1 MERPKF
7 QVRLEAAVAHREPLT
22 WPIAPDGYIPNSVIR
37 SRRRKGKKLWDD
49 SFFHG
54 QRTDEC
60 TTGYKQDKI
69 TDYLWFQT
77 ENEKEG
83 ELKRKKSGPE
93 DERTRKESKKIG
105 WQGRDDTKEE
115 ETEKKTEKEAEKAQ
129 EKLEVMRKKKTDAKK
144 ENGKDET
151 QKFIRTASPVNEQP
165 KPSEDANVAPQ
176 KQADDPTNAPD
187 FLPTSCDEKR
197 SKPVREL
204 KTEMEL
210 CEVIPKVNDVSEEKD
225 EGQPDQTGKRKESEQ
240 EKTGRAET
248 ARAETA
254 RAERPELQNETYSP
268 LVAPEDPQPQPEPSP
283 IKDQRFLLFSHKYD
297 NIANHVQAGLDD
309 RVLALY
315 KNFKVFR
322 KNLPHLGKLSVPTEH
337 RPYPTQ
343 SRCSTLQANAAESS
357 LKGGLYSSPAHVPSQ
372 SIVQA
377 TCLGGSLSSDLGG
390 DPTFNSTVS
399 TAQIQGCTQL
409 PQTSGPSMTEWRTN
423 LYKLISV
430 HGFQSARAARLHTSE
445 HAHTFPTDV
454 QLVTDFPPLQ
464 PQLAAAHQRVVQKIK
479 LKDSV
484 ETAGGCFYRII
495 PMASQHNF
503 LTAQLCGKAR
513 YGRLEFDW
521 TRGCDEESVLR
532 VSSLESSDHR
542 AED

>member
-210 CEVIPKVNDVSEEKD
+210 CEVIPK
-225 EGQPDQTGKRKESEQ
+225 
-240 EKTGRAET
+240 
-248 ARAETA
+248 
-254 RAERPELQNETYSP
+254 ELQNETYSP